1 MIRIEHIN
9 TKSVVFNLLKIRHF
23 LINIKILL
31 VYVHLLGIHFWY
43 GFCLE
48 IQTPLTRAAMVSHEL
63 SNEIKVPPAKIG
75 LRAATKTC

>member
-31 VYVHLLGIHFWY
+31 VYVHLVFIFGLDFPWKY
-43 GFCLE
+43 KPLSRQLPWCLMGC
-48 IQTPLTRAAMVSHEL
+48 QMKSKYPLPR
-63 SNEIKVPPAKIG
+63 
-75 LRAATKTC
+75 